1 MLVKKNSGELIPYNP
16 NALKRSLTKSGAK
29 KEEVE
34 DVFEKIS
41 KDLYEGITTRELYR
55 IAFQYLKDYRS
66 SYAARYS
73 LKRALRDL
81 GPEGYYFEMWFAR
94 VMQAAGYETI
104 HSETVQGNAVTHEID
119 VVAAKENQ
127 LIFCECKFRNDE
139 EAKISVTTPMYFL
152 SRMKDVEQHTY
163 HFFGRD
169 MKPSKGYLVTNAY
182 LTTDSIEFANYYGI
196 GLISW
201 DYPENKSI
209 KYLVDNAGLYP
220 VTCLTTLTDEQE
232 KILLSK
238 DCILVKDLVQ
248 NQKILDSLNL
258 SKEVMDAVLEE
269 ANDLLAIENFSC
281 EIE

>member
-55 IAFQYLKDYRS
+55 TAFQYLKDYRS

-258 SKEVMDAVLEE
+258 TKEVMDAVLEE

>member
-55 IAFQYLKDYRS
+55 TAFQYLKDYRS

-248 NQKILDSLNL
+248 NQKTLDSLNL

>member
-55 IAFQYLKDYRS
+55 TAFQYLKDYRS

-152 SRMKDVEQHTY
+152 SRMRDVEQHTY

-258 SKEVMDAVLEE
+258 TKEVMDAVLEE

>member
-55 IAFQYLKDYRS
+55 TAFQYLKDYRS

-139 EAKISVTTPMYFL
+139 EAKISVTTPMHFL

-163 HFFGRD
+163 HFFDRD

>member
-55 IAFQYLKDYRS
+55 TAFQYLKDYRS

-258 SKEVMDAVLEE
+258 SKEIMDAVLEE

>member
-55 IAFQYLKDYRS
+55 TAFQYLKDYRS

>member
-55 IAFQYLKDYRS
+55 TAFQYLKDYRS

-232 KILLSK
+232 KTLLSK

>member
-55 IAFQYLKDYRS
+55 TAFQYLKDYRS

-152 SRMKDVEQHTY
+152 SRMRDVEQHTY